1 MAAENPAPAQADGD
15 GAADVAAQAAADPA
29 AVRAAVEKAIA
40 DAAKAKADAEKAA
53 ADARSARAK
62 ADDDERDTAQKATPL
77 AQQQREAEARKAAAE
92 ADKAAAAAQRD
103 QLGAFIPDFS
113 KVQRGE
119 LELKGDQTLDAS
131 ALAQRALAEAADTLA
146 KRVDEKLP
154 DDGRWTLLI
163 TSDSDLATSDGA
175 YLDVVT
181 GLDQLFAAA
190 DKLLDKAQ
198 PGTTRELAL
207 LGPAIGAL
215 VSAVPGLLSLFSA
228 HRTVTTAPVTISDLA
243 AAAATV
249 GALRRLTDSG
259 RLIHDDLRL
268 IPKGAV
274 HRKVEAL
281 GAKQQELVG
290 HKIAL
295 EADKARSSAELA
307 EARAKVS
314 ELTAAL
320 AANPQNSNELRP
332 LLAGERKRLESL
344 EQKVDAATVKV
355 GLIESVL
362 SAINAFMAS
371 LTAVPEGGKRS
382 PLALAAMREQL
393 HEATAGD
400 HPFTHVLLVKGNA
413 GSAQQSVDD
422 RPLWLD
428 DKYSAVATAS
438 ITYMLLE
445 TETSQLLTADNV
457 TGSAAAYGKIGD
469 EFEVKVEA
477 RPLDPSGNGSGAGT

>member
-1 MAAENPAPAQADGD
+1 MAAETPAPAQADGD

-40 DAAKAKADAEKAA
+40 GAAQAKADAEKAV

-62 ADDDERDTAQKATPL
+62 ADDDERDAAQKATPL
-77 AQQQREAEARKAAAE
+77 ALQQREAEARKAAAE
-92 ADKAAAAAQRD
+92 ANKAAAVAQRD

-131 ALAQRALAEAADTLA
+131 ALAQRAVAEAADTLA
-146 KRVDEKLP
+146 KRVEEKLP
-154 DDGRWTLLI
+154 DDGRWRLLI

-181 GLDQLFAAA
+181 GLDQLSAAA
-190 DKLLDKAQ
+190 DKLLEIAQ
-198 PGTTRELAL
+198 PAKTKEF

-228 HRTVTTAPVTISDLA
+228 HRTVMTAPVTISDLT

-259 RLIHDDLRL
+259 VLIHDDLRL
-268 IPKGAV
+268 LPKGAV
-274 HRKVEAL
+274 HGKAEAL

-295 EADKARSSAELA
+295 EADKARSTAELA

-320 AANPQNSNELRP
+320 AANPDNANELRP
-332 LLAGERKRLESL
+332 QVAEELKQLESL
-344 EQKVDAATVKV
+344 EQKVDAAAIKV

-362 SAINAFMAS
+362 SAIDHFITS

-422 RPLWLD
+422 RPLWFD

-445 TETSQLLTADNV
+445 TETSQLVTADNV
-457 TGSAAAYGKIGD
+457 TGSAAAYGKIRD

>member
-1 MAAENPAPAQADGD
+1 MAPETVATAQADD
-15 GAADVAAQAAADPA
+15 DKAADVAAQAAADPA
-29 AVRAAVEKAIA
+29 AVRAAVEKATA
-40 DAAKAKADAEKAA
+40 EAAKAKADAEKAA

-92 ADKAAAAAQRD
+92 ADKAAAAAKRD
-103 QLGAFIPDFS
+103 QIGAFIPAFS
-113 KVQRGE
+113 EVQRGE
-119 LELKGDQTLDAS
+119 LEFKGDQTLDAS

-146 KRVDEKLP
+146 ERVDEKLP
-154 DDGRWTLLI
+154 DDGRWSLLI

-181 GLDQLFAAA
+181 GLDQLSTAA
-190 DKLLDKAQ
+190 DKLLEKAQ
-198 PGTTRELAL
+198 GGTTRELA
-207 LGPAIGAL
+207 GPVIAAL

-228 HRTVTTAPVTISDLA
+228 HRTVTTASVTISDLA

-259 RLIHDDLRL
+259 GLIHDDLRL
-268 IPKGAV
+268 LRRGAV
-274 HRKVEAL
+274 HGKVEAL

-295 EADKARSSAELA
+295 GADKARSSVELTD
-307 EARAKVS
+307 ARAKVS

-320 AANPQNSNELRP
+320 VATPDNANELRP
-332 LLAGERKRLESL
+332 QLAEERKRLESL
-344 EQKVDAATVKV
+344 EQKVDAATVKM

-362 SAINAFMAS
+362 SAINDFMAS

-422 RPLWLD
+422 RPLWFE
-428 DKYSAVATAS
+428 DKYSAVSTAG

-445 TETSQLLTADNV
+445 TKTSQLVTADNV
-457 TGSAAAYGKIGD
+457 TGSAAAYGRIGD
-469 EFEVKVEA
+469 KFAVTIEA
-477 RPLDPSGNGSGAGT
+477 RPLDPSANGSGAGA